1 MSSFLEHFER
11 EFRSAFAT
19 AMDAYDPKIADAN
32 SERAREVRE
41 GAAAFYNWMLEHIDS
56 ITHNATAAAITDT
69 ITDASVAS
77 SRSSSGASAAPV
89 SESARAFVSSAPGS
103 RSSSGSIT
111 PLNWLNVGGNR
122 RKTLKKRRRQT
133 RR

>member
-32 SERAREVRE
+32 SERAKEVRE
-41 GAAAFYNWMLEHIDS
+41 GAIAFYSWMLDHIDS
-56 ITHNATAAAITDT
+56 ITETATAAAVTDT
-69 ITDASVAS
+69 IMDSSAASSRSSSAASSAAAS
-77 SRSSSGASAAPV
+77 SRSSSGATS
-89 SESARAFVSSAPGS
+89 S
-103 RSSSGSIT
+103 RSLSGSTT
-111 PLNWLNVGGNR
+111 PGNWSGGNR
-122 RKTLKKRRRQT
+122 RKTLKKRKT

>member
-32 SERAREVRE
+32 SERAKEVRE
-41 GAAAFYNWMLEHIDS
+41 GAIAFYSWMLDHIDS
-56 ITHNATAAAITDT
+56 ITETATAAAVTDT
-69 ITDASVAS
+69 IMDSSAASSRSSSAASSAAASSAAAS
-77 SRSSSGASAAPV
+77 SRSSSGATS
-89 SESARAFVSSAPGS
+89 S
-103 RSSSGSIT
+103 RSLSGSTT
-111 PLNWLNVGGNR
+111 PGNWSGGNR
-122 RKTLKKRRRQT
+122 RKTLKKRKT